1 MPVLAWHFVKKYAT
15 RYGKEITQIGTAAM
29 QAITAYPWPGNVRE
43 LEHMIERAV
52 ILTKGPILTIEELE
66 REGATGAGNRL
77 GMKRSTLQPRMK
89 KLGIT
94 NPRRA

>member
-15 RYGKEITQIGTAAM
+15 RHCKEITRIGTATM

-43 LEHMIERAV
+43 LDHMIERAV
-52 ILTKGPILTIEELE
+52 ILAQGPTLTIEELE
-66 REGATGAGNRL
+66 REGVTGAPARL
-77 GMKRSTLQPRMK
+77 GMKRPTLPHRMK